1 MNYPGNPSLSAAVK
15 DRVVSTFR
23 QAVTLY
29 QQGRIDEVV
38 AGCNLILQMDPTF
51 DPGRKLLEKT
61 KNPASAID
69 VNNLLPADDR
79 SLEEA
84 RNAMV
89 ARDFERVVQIT
100 TEILTDDL
108 MNDEA
113 RILGDEARE
122 RMEASPFVE
131 QFARKC
137 EQQISAGNLTAAKAD
152 LEKARALDPT
162 HPAVV
167 RIAQAIASRD
177 AQPAPARPAFD
188 ATPSFIV
195 DDAAQQA
202 TGRGTAAAS
211 DFGFTFEEEKP
222 AAPPAFAP
230 PAPAAPVTSF
240 EGFSF
245 DSPSA
250 GSSPGGFG
258 GFSFDSPTPA
268 PPPPAAAGSF
278 SFDAPS
284 SAPTPAPMAG
294 DFDFA
299 TASISTSPDDQKKIE
314 QYLTD
319 GDRALNAGD
328 YQQAIDLWSRI
339 FLIDVTNDQASER
352 IERAKAKRR
361 ELEQRTEPLLSA
373 GAAAFDRKDYDRARA
388 EFRKVLDL
396 DPANGS
402 ARDYL
407 ERIDDVANVPQP
419 TAYEPPPVD
428 NLDVDFFG
436 DEPSGSYEAPLIP
449 PDDEE
454 EAPAAAARGSKKS
467 GATKAAASGRKL
479 PVGLIAAVLAVIVLG
494 AGGWWA
500 FNRFSAEPEADPA
513 ATQAIITR
521 AESLAGRGRY
531 EQAIGLL
538 QDIKPGDPMHDRAL
552 SMIADL
558 QQKMSSS
565 AQMIGGIPAAQFY
578 DQKIAAARAA
588 VEAHDYSAAKRA
600 FEEAMQVKPLPPDL
614 KPLYDAAT
622 QQVAK
627 LGAARTLFTE
637 QRYADAITSLQPLL
651 EQDPQNQNIRRMIV
665 DAHFNMGAIAL
676 QNEQIPD
683 AIREFDEV
691 LKADPNDELA
701 RRSRELAMRYDGQPR
716 DLLYR
721 IYVKYLPL
729 RTPPA

>member
-1 MNYPGNPSLSAAVK
+1 MNYPGNPSLSTAVK

-29 QQGRIDEVV
+29 QQGRTDEVV

-51 DPGRKLLEKT
+51 DPARKLLDKT
-61 KNPASAID
+61 RNPGSPVDVAS
-69 VNNLLPADDR
+69 LLPADDR

-84 RNAMV
+84 RSAM
-89 ARDFERVVQIT
+89 ANRDFERVVQIT

-137 EQQISAGNLTAAKAD
+137 EQQIASGNLTAAKAD

-167 RIAQAIASRD
+167 RIAQSIASRESH
-177 AQPAPARPAFD
+177 AAPPTPAFE

-211 DFGFTFEEEKP
+211 DFGFTFEEDKP
-222 AAPPAFAP
+222 AAPPP
-230 PAPAAPVTSF
+230 PAAAPVTSF

-245 DSPSA
+245 DSPSS
-250 GSSPGGFG
+250 GSTPGGFG
-258 GFSFDSPTPA
+258 GFSFDSPSPA
-268 PPPPAAAGSF
+268 PAAPPSTGGF

-284 SAPTPAPMAG
+284 SAPAAAPIAG

-339 FLIDVTNDQASER
+339 FLIDVTNDQASDR
-352 IERAKAKRR
+352 IERAKIKRR
-361 ELEQRTEPLLSA
+361 ELEQRTEPLLSS
-373 GAAAFDRKDYDRARA
+373 GAAAFDRKDYDRARG
-388 EFRKVLDL
+388 EFQKVLEI
-396 DPANGS
+396 DPANAS

-407 ERIDDVANVPQP
+407 ERLEDVASVPQP
-419 TAYEPPPVD
+419 TAYEPPPAD

-449 PDDEE
+449 PDDLD
-454 EAPAAAARGSKKS
+454 EAPPATGKATKKS
-467 GATKAAASGRKL
+467 GATKAVSSSGRKL
-479 PVGLIAAVLAVIVLG
+479 PVGLIAAVLAVILLG
-494 AGGWWA
+494 IGGWWA
-500 FNRFSAEPEADPA
+500 FDKFSAEPEADPG
-513 ATQAIITR
+513 ATQAVIAR
-521 AESLAGRGRY
+521 AESLASRGKY

-552 SMIADL
+552 SLIADL

-565 AQMIGGIPAAQFY
+565 AQMIGGVPAAQFY

-588 VEAHDYSAAKRA
+588 IEAHDYSAAKKA
-600 FEEAMQVKPLPPDL
+600 FEEAMQVKQLPPDL
-614 KPLYDAAT
+614 KPLYDTAT

-651 EQDPQNQNIRRMIV
+651 EQDPQNQNIRKMIL
-665 DAHFNMGAIAL
+665 DAHFNMGAAAL

>member
-1 MNYPGNPSLSAAVK
+1 M
-15 DRVVSTFR
+15 STFR
-23 QAVTLY
+23 QAVTLLG
-29 QQGRIDEVV
+29 QGRADEVV
-38 AGCNLILQMDPTF
+38 AGCTLILQMDPTF
-51 DPGRKLLEKT
+51 DPARKLLEKAR
-61 KNPASAID
+61 NPALPID
-69 VNNLLPADDR
+69 VDSLLPPDDR

-84 RNAMV
+84 RTAMA

-100 TEILTDDL
+100 TDILTEDL

-137 EQQISAGNLTAAKAD
+137 EQQIASGNLTGAKAD

-167 RIAQAIASRD
+167 RVAQAIASRE
-177 AQPAPARPAFD
+177 AQKPAAPPAFE

-222 AAPPAFAP
+222 AAPPAPA
-230 PAPAAPVTSF
+230 APAAPAVTSF

-245 DSPSA
+245 DSPSPA
-250 GSSPGGFG
+250 ASSDFG
-258 GFSFDSPTPA
+258 GFSFDSPAATPA
-268 PPPPAAAGSF
+268 APAGGF
-278 SFDAPS
+278 SFDAPAP
-284 SAPTPAPMAG
+284 SAPPAG

-299 TASISTSPDDQKKIE
+299 TASISTSPDDQKKID

-328 YQQAIDLWSRI
+328 YQQAIDLWSHI
-339 FLIDVTNDQASER
+339 FLIDVTNEQASER

-361 ELEQRTEPLLSA
+361 ELDQRTEPMLSS
-373 GAAAFDRKDYDRARA
+373 GAAAFDRKDYERARHDFQ
-388 EFRKVLDL
+388 EVLKI
-396 DPANGS
+396 DPGNAS

-407 ERIDDVANVPQP
+407 ERLDDAGDVPP
-419 TAYEPPPVD
+419 PPAYEPPSVD

-436 DEPSGSYEAPLIP
+436 EEPPAGGYDTTLTP
-449 PDDEE
+449 PDPE
-454 EAPAAAARGSKKS
+454 EAPAVAAKATKKS
-467 GATKAAASGRKL
+467 GATKAVSSSGRKL
-479 PVGLIAAVLAVIVLG
+479 PVGLIAAVLAVILLA

-500 FNRFSAEPEADPA
+500 WNRFTAEPEADPA
-513 ATQAIITR
+513 ATQAIIAR
-521 AESLAGRGRY
+521 ADALAQRGKF

-538 QDIKPGDPMHDRAL
+538 QDIRPGDPMHDRAL

-558 QQKMSSS
+558 QQKMSGA
-565 AQMIGGIPAAQFY
+565 AQLIDGIPAAQFY

-588 VEAHDYSAAKRA
+588 LDAHDYSSAKRA
-600 FEEAMQVKPLPPDL
+600 FEDAQRVKPLPPDL
-614 KPLYDAAT
+614 KPLYDAAS

-637 QRYADAITSLQPLL
+637 GRYQDAITSLQPLL

-665 DAHFNMGAIAL
+665 DAHFNMGATAL
-676 QNEQIPD
+676 QNEQTQD

-691 LKADPNDELA
+691 LKTDPNDELA
-701 RRSRELAMRYDGQPR
+701 RRSRELAVRYDGQPR

-729 RTPPA
+729 RKPA